1 MIPIKSAAVV
11 NDKALIK
18 DVIVRISEKKQGFAL
33 IQDGKKKIV
42 GIFSDGD
49 LRRQLQKNIDINN
62 VQVSKVMTKK
72 FKSIESE
79 KLVVDAAKFMKK
91 NKVYYLAVNKK
102 NKIQGF
108 ITMHEILEANVL

>member
-1 MIPIKSAAVV
+1 
-11 NDKALIK
+11 
-18 DVIVRISEKKQGFAL
+18 
-33 IQDGKKKIV
+33 
-42 GIFSDGD
+42 
-49 LRRQLQKNIDINN
+49 
-62 VQVSKVMTKK
+62 MTRK

-91 NKVYYLAVNKK
+91 NKVYYLAVNRK

>member
-1 MIPIKSAAVV
+1 MAIPIVA
-11 NDKALIK
+11 
-18 DVIVRISEKKQGFAL
+18 IVDQLLPVAKETTAQTTQVAN
-33 IQDGKKKIV
+33 KKIV

-62 VQVSKVMTKK
+62 VQVSKVMTRK

-91 NKVYYLAVNKK
+91 NKVYYLAVNRK

>member
-1 MIPIKSAAVV
+1 MKQNSVRNGWARV
-11 NDKALIK
+11 NAIGDHL
-18 DVIVRISEKKQGFAL
+18 
-33 IQDGKKKIV
+33 
-42 GIFSDGD
+42 D

-62 VQVSKVMTKK
+62 LQVSKVMTRK

-79 KLVVDAAKFMKK
+79 ELVVDAAKFMKK
-91 NKVYYLAVNKK
+91 NKVYYLAVNRK

>member
-11 NDKALIK
+11 SDKSFIK

-33 IQDGKKKIV
+33 VRNPKNKIV

-91 NKVYYLAVNKK
+91 NKVYYLAVNQK